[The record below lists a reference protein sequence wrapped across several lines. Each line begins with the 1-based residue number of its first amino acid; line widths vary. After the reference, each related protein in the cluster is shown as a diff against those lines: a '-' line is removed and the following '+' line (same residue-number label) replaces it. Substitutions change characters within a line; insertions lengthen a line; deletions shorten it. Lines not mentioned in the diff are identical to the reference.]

1 MVVDDEAEVLEKVK
15 SYLQHDEIDVVTAD
29 NSRQA
34 LELIMDAEVTFDLI
48 LVDTPMPASDK
59 TAFFSMK
66 PNSRLNVEGTGNFL
80 QKPFT
85 KEQLVDF
92 VKEKIGER

>member
-1 MVVDDEAEVLEKVK
+1 MVVDDESDILEKVK
-15 SYLQHDEIDVVTAD
+15 SYLKSDEINVVTAD
-29 NSRQA
+29 NSREA
-34 LELIMDAEVTFDLI
+34 LELMDAEKTFDLI

-66 PNSRLNVEGTGNFL
+66 PHSRLNVKGAGNFL

-92 VKEKIGER
+92 VKEKISEI

>member
-1 MVVDDEAEVLEKVK
+1 MVVDDESDILEKVK
-15 SYLQHDEIDVVTAD
+15 SYLKSDEINVVTAD
-29 NSRQA
+29 NSREA
-34 LELIMDAEVTFDLI
+34 LELMDAEKTFDLI

-66 PNSRLNVEGTGNFL
+66 PYSRLNVEGAGNFL

-92 VKEKIGER
+92 VKEKISER

>member
-34 LELIMDAEVTFDLI
+34 LELMDAEVTFDLI

-66 PNSRLNVEGTGNFL
+66 PDSRLNVEGTGNFL

-85 KEQLVDF
+85 KDQLVDF